1 MRRLEN
7 YSSPDVDAVAFA
19 RCVRAIRLKRRTARL
34 TKPAAACRIALVH
47 GATMWAWAVAAALA
61 VPGPLAAQPLRTNSP
76 KDGAGMVLVPAGP
89 FLMGSLEGDPDEAP
103 PRIVTLP
110 AFYIDKYEV
119 THEQYARFLAETGR
133 PAPVDWPGGK
143 MPAHLAKYPVVNVT
157 WADAAAYAQWAG
169 KRLPTEAEWEKAAR
183 GTDGRRYPWGNS
195 AAGKKTAS
203 GPDAQDRAHPEGR
216 TFPVGGFP
224 DDTSPWGVMDM
235 AGNVWEWTADWY
247 EPYPGNEQ
255 MELEYGHKFKVI
267 RGGGA
272 IDYYGAPAT
281 RRCSDRARS
290 VPYGTYDALG
300 FRCVMDVK

>member
-1 MRRLEN
+1 MG
-7 YSSPDVDAVAFA
+7 AVG
-19 RCVRAIRLKRRTARL
+19 L
-34 TKPAAACRIALVH
+34 
-47 GATMWAWAVAAALA
+47 GLA
-61 VPGPLAAQPLRTNSP
+61 GRVPAQPSRTNSVV
-76 KDGAGMVLVPAGP
+76 DGAEMVLVPAGP

-103 PRIVTLP
+103 PHLVNLP

-119 THEQYARFLAETGR
+119 THEQYARFVAATGH
-133 PAPVDWPGGK
+133 PPPLDWPDGK
-143 MPAHLAKYPVVNVT
+143 MPARLAKHPVVNVT
-157 WADAAAYAQWAG
+157 WADAVAYARWAG

-195 AAGKKTAS
+195 VAGKKTAS

-216 TFPVGGFP
+216 TFPVGSFP
-224 DDTSPWGVMDM
+224 DDTSPYGAMDM

-247 EPYPGNEQ
+247 EAYPGNDQ
-255 MELEYGHKFKVI
+255 PALEYGRKFKVI

-281 RRCSDRARS
+281 RRCADRARS

-300 FRCVMDVK
+300 FRCVMEVP